1 MRGSRWLAFPIV
13 PVVVVVLAF
22 TASGCQTGPSKQTLA
37 SAEPVMSPPAEG
49 GTTVVEGTPTPAP
62 RTMTFVDRHPL
73 LYKPRDYY
81 ESSGKNKIVKSAAA
95 VVVGV
100 PVGIFTELRQI
111 VVGAPPEERY

>member
-1 MRGSRWLAFPIV
+1 LAFPIV

-22 TASGCQTGPSKQTLA
+22 TAAGCQTGPSKRTLA
-37 SAEPVMSPPAEG
+37 SAEPALSPPVDG
-49 GTTVVEGTPTPAP
+49 GTTVVEGTPAPTPAP

-81 ESSGKNKIVKSAAA
+81 ESSGDNKLVKSTAA
-95 VVVGV
+95 VVVGI